1 MHCACEELPVYT
13 YYDAERGLSQ
23 KLRPFIASVAKSSWR
38 ELFRCEICGTHWRID
53 VEDKFQQRYVWKVGG
68 YREDWATV
76 EFEEEQKK
84 LLRQRRG
91 GETDEECA
99 WLACGKKK
107 VKGVA
112 YCIDHLYAT
121 GARR

>member
-13 YYDAERGLSQ
+13 YYYSERGLSQ
-23 KLRPFIASVAKSSWR
+23 KIRPFIASVAKSDWR
-38 ELFRCEICGTHWRID
+38 ELFRCEVCGTHWGID
-53 VEDKFQQRYVWKVGG
+53 VEDRLQQQFVWKVGAF
-68 YREDWATV
+68 REDWVSV
-76 EFEEEQKK
+76 EFVDVEKE
-84 LLRQRRG
+84 LLLQCRG
-91 GETDEECA
+91 GVTEEKCA
-99 WLACGKKK
+99 WIGCGKKK